1 MVPYLTENLTIMA
14 EKLVILSDMW
24 GSKKGL
30 WITSYLGYLQQYF
43 DIQFHDTQQLADV
56 DLVHLTPESLYEA
69 FSQGGKEIA
78 VAQLLRKEKTPAHYL
93 TFCAGGTVAWLAA
106 QQGLPVKSLYAISP
120 IELPLEEAKPD
131 CPVRLLYG
139 GKDEKL
145 PTEEWAAKK
154 GVSLEIMP
162 QFGHELYSDE
172 MIIQKVCLSLL
183 EAAIHKK
190 FQI

>member
-1 MVPYLTENLTIMA
+1 MA

-56 DLVHLTPESLYEA
+56 DLVVYTSENLYDA
-69 FSQGGKEIA
+69 FKSGGRDYA
-78 VAQLLRKEKTPAHYL
+78 VAQLLKKEKEPCHYL

-106 QQGLPVKSLYAISP
+106 QKGLPMKSLYAVSP
-120 IELPLEEAKPD
+120 IELPMEGSKPD

-139 GKDEKL
+139 GNDKDI
-145 PTEEWAAKK
+145 PSSDWADKK
-154 GVSLEIMP
+154 EVSLEVLP
-162 QFGHELYSDE
+162 HYGHELYSDE

-183 EAAIHKK
+183 ESAIHKK
-190 FQI
+190 FQL

>member
-1 MVPYLTENLTIMA
+1 MA

-56 DLVHLTPESLYEA
+56 DIVHCTSEKLYEA
-69 FSQGGKEIA
+69 FSQGGKDIA
-78 VAQLLRKEKTPAHYL
+78 VAQLLKKEAKPAHYL

-106 QQGLPVKSLYAISP
+106 QQGLPIRSLYAISP
-120 IELPLEEAKPD
+120 IDLPMEEAKPD
-131 CPVRLLYG
+131 FPVRLLYG
-139 GKDEKL
+139 GKDENL
-145 PTEEWAAKK
+145 PSHEWAVNKE
-154 GVSLEIMP
+154 VSLEIMP

-172 MIIQKVCLSLL
+172 KIIQKVCLSLL

>member
-1 MVPYLTENLTIMA
+1 MA

-56 DLVHLTPESLYEA
+56 DLVMLTSEELYKA
-69 FSQGGKEIA
+69 FSEGGKDIA
-78 VAQLLRKEKTPAHYL
+78 VKQLLKKEKKPAHYL
-93 TFCAGGTVAWLAA
+93 TFCAGGTVTWLAA
-106 QQGLPVKSLYAISP
+106 EQGLPIKSLYAVSP
-120 IELPLEEAKPD
+120 IDLPLDGTPPA

-139 GKDEKL
+139 ENDKDL
-145 PTEEWAAKK
+145 PTKEWAKEK

-172 MIIQKVCLSLL
+172 KIIQKVCLSLL
-183 EAAIHKK
+183 EAVIHKK
-190 FQI
+190 FQL